1 MWKHNFNNNLIQ
13 TNKMKKT
20 ILTALCSAAGAALGT
35 VVAQFVG
42 NKNTAEET
50 ETTAAG
56 QEAAA
61 PAEPAKAPDKPEIKE
76 K

>member
-1 MWKHNFNNNLIQ
+1 
-13 TNKMKKT
+13 MKKT

-42 NKNTAEET
+42 KNESAEET
-50 ETTAAG
+50 NETTAAG

-61 PAEPAKAPDKPEIKE
+61 PEPAKAPEVKE

>member
-1 MWKHNFNNNLIQ
+1 
-13 TNKMKKT
+13 MKKT

-35 VVAQFVG
+35 VVAHFVG
-42 NKNTAEET
+42 NKNTAAEET
-50 ETTAAG
+50 ETDAG

-61 PAEPAKAPDKPEIKE
+61 PEPEKAPDTAPVKE

>member
-1 MWKHNFNNNLIQ
+1 
-13 TNKMKKT
+13 MKKT
-20 ILTALCSAAGAALGT
+20 ILTALCSAAGAAIGT
-35 VVAQFVG
+35 VVAHFVG

-50 ETTAAG
+50 ETTAG

-61 PAEPAKAPDKPEIKE
+61 PEPEKAPDPAPVKE

>member
-1 MWKHNFNNNLIQ
+1 
-13 TNKMKKT
+13 MKKS

-42 NKNTAEET
+42 KNESAEEN
-50 ETTAAG
+50 ETTATG

-61 PAEPAKAPDKPEIKE
+61 PEPAKAPEVKE

>member
-1 MWKHNFNNNLIQ
+1 MKNLL
-13 TNKMKKT
+13 KT
-20 ILTALCSAAGAALGT
+20 ILCVAGGASVGAIVDHFT
-35 VVAQFVG
+35 G

-50 ETTAAG
+50 NETTAG

-61 PAEPAKAPDKPEIKE
+61 PAPEKAPDKPEVKE

>member
-1 MWKHNFNNNLIQ
+1 
-13 TNKMKKT
+13 MKKT

-35 VVAQFVG
+35 VVANFVG
-42 NKNTAEET
+42 NKNEET
-50 ETTAAG
+50 ETTAG

-61 PAEPAKAPDKPEIKE
+61 PEPEKAPDKSEVKE

>member
-1 MWKHNFNNNLIQ
+1 
-13 TNKMKKT
+13 MKKLF
-20 ILTALCSAAGAALGT
+20 IDVLLPAAGAAIGAT
-35 VVAQFVG
+35 VAHFVG

-50 ETTAAG
+50 ETTAG

-61 PAEPAKAPDKPEIKE
+61 PEPEKAPDPAPVKE